1 MDIENSCIEEKN
13 NHTKTAQK
21 NKHST
26 NKTIKTKRASPIT
39 DPDCIY
45 SYRTIPVSFAM
56 VERMAEELMEWPAK
70 NPTAKTITEFYLSKG
85 LTQQTYNR
93 LVIKYDFLKEAHET
107 TMRRLGERLWGRAV
121 DNEANWKPVQFM
133 LHNYAPEFKEANEYH
148 YELNKKTEGS
158 KYQPITVIMTPIP
171 NSDLVPEKPRIETE

>member
-21 NKHST
+21 T
-26 NKTIKTKRASPIT
+26 NIARIRRLKQNERLLLPIQ
-39 DPDCIY
+39 IAFIHIEL
-45 SYRTIPVSFAM
+45 SLFSFAM